1 MENWSVKTL
10 TCKIIRYCNYIMPT
24 RSLLQEQKISRS
36 FNKQKQYLEFKY
48 RSNDD
53 WIYQLDIVPTH
64 VVVLITGV

>member
-1 MENWSVKTL
+1 MENWSVKKL
-10 TCKIIRYCNYIMPT
+10 MGKIIRYCNYIMPT
-24 RSLLQEQKISRS
+24 RSLLQEQQISRS
-36 FNKQKQYLEFKY
+36 FSKQKQYSEFKY